1 MRNKINDISAAEIFN
16 RLAGYNANPIE
27 QIKKLNK
34 HTRQKLYDMLEDVIY
49 HQEWTSDEVISLSFD
64 ATEKEIFGD
73 VNYQTRNK
81 IYNLL
86 NQNGIKATREY
97 YYKQIENGKLKTLNK
112 RKLNDLINFYQVL
125 DNVDFYIFR

>member
-16 RLAGYNANPIE
+16 RLAGYNAVPME

-34 HTRQKLYDMLEDVIY
+34 RTREKLFEMLEDVIY

-73 VNYQTRNK
+73 INYQTRNK

-86 NQNGIKATREY
+86 NQNGVETTLKY
-97 YYKQIENGKLKTLNK
+97 YYKQIETGKLKTLNK
-112 RKLNDLINFYQVL
+112 RKLNDLIEFYQVL